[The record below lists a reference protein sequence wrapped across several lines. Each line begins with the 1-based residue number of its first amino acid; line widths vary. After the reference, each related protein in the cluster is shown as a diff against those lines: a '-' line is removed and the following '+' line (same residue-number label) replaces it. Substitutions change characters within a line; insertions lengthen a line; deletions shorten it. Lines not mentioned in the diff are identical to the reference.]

1 MPRVLLWHLC
11 WTCLVQL
18 NAAVVYDLRPF
29 ETSLLTKWFKLFT
42 IDWMN
47 GTFSLLPNSSTSDLY
62 GSLDAL
68 HVLSTCG
75 QLDNLSKAVQGAWK
89 RTIDSYQVE
98 STGEYAT
105 SDADPGRQPYHSAAL
120 AAASLALIGQ
130 RPAFAN
136 RDFEAILANPEMW
149 SATFDPLLL
158 TACYSRKLNANNIH
172 ECGQQIGAYPATL
185 VSYDNGT
192 ESFSNFVDWWVR
204 WLMNNTDPEFGVL
217 CPIANSTLAR
227 DECIGGAMPTYG
239 VMLSLDQGYV
249 LPYPN
254 QSLAFALE
262 VQRETGGV
270 WSDDLDS
277 SKLGSLTLDGI
288 FQVTRSALQLGTP
301 ASLQDAQASCV
312 TLLEIAVPQLSNST
326 RFFDTYATSSHI
338 LPNVVAAVAEC
349 AQTFPY
355 LVRTIRPW
363 SCCARF
369 V

>member
-1 MPRVLLWHLC
+1 MRM
-11 WTCLVQL
+11 
-18 NAAVVYDLRPF
+18 NAGVVYDLRPF
-29 ETSLLTKWFKLFT
+29 ETSILTEWFELFT
-42 IDWMN
+42 IDWKN
-47 GTFSLLPNSSTSDLY
+47 GIFSLLPNSSTSDLY
-62 GSLDAL
+62 GSLDVL

-75 QLDNLSKAVQGAWK
+75 QLDRLSKAAQGAWK
-89 RTIDSYQVE
+89 RTIDSYQDE
-98 STGEYAT
+98 WTGEYAT

-120 AAASLALIGQ
+120 AAASLALIEQ
-130 RPAFAN
+130 RPAYVN
-136 RDFEAILANPEMW
+136 RDFEAILAYPEMW
-149 SATFDPLLL
+149 PSTFDPLLL
-158 TACYSRKLNANNIH
+158 SACYSRKLKGNNIH

-185 VSYDNGT
+185 ISFDKGA
-192 ESFSNFVDWWVR
+192 ESFSNFLDWWVQ
-204 WLMNNTDPEFGVL
+204 WLTNNTDLEFGVL
-217 CPIANSTLAR
+217 CPIANTTLAR

-239 VMLSLDQGYV
+239 VMLSLDQRYV

-254 QSLAFALE
+254 QSLTFALE

-270 WSDDLDS
+270 WSDDPDS

-326 RFFDTYATSSHI
+326 RLFSTYATSSHI

-349 AQTFPY
+349 AQTFPN
-355 LVRTIRPW
+355 LVRTTRPW